1 MFSWTLRIV
10 GWIIGIY
17 ALLFIICTLLKF
29 LNAPQTVVADQTY
42 PISPAPNS
50 VFYRTARQGD
60 IVLYAGYD
68 HDRTLDVFAF
78 NPEQNAFVA
87 REQYRLEQHGFV
99 PRERYRRNNALVI
112 CEAPTGVVLSGPE
125 NSQTVYFRAGAL
137 SMQRSEVPCPDPSSG
152 IACRDGFTLFHG
164 WLPGRLDTLTIC
176 YSSEARATTFHITSA
191 EGVRRDLGAAGTSP
205 GKPGRFVVTRGVQPN
220 TFLAHHTQVIP
231 GSAVLVDVDAGT
243 VEPFAMPDLS
253 EVFVSRGF
261 GAGFH
266 GVTLH
271 PVRGGLVAEGEGG
284 DVFFLQNGNARLLS
298 DSAVGESVRIGSE
311 SCTVMLVARADAGKE
326 FRIYDLCGR

>member
-1 MFSWTLRIV
+1 MFSRTLRIA
-10 GWIIGIY
+10 GGMIGMF
-17 ALLFIICTLLKF
+17 ALLFGIFALLK
-29 LNAPQTVVADQTY
+29 LLTAPQTVVADQSS
-42 PISPAPNS
+42 PISPASNS
-50 VFYRTARQGD
+50 AFYRTARQGD

-87 REQYRLEQHGFV
+87 REQYRLDQHGFV
-99 PRERYRRNNALVI
+99 PWERYRRSNALVI
-112 CEAPTGVVLSGPE
+112 CEAPTGVVLSGPG
-125 NSQTVYFRAGAL
+125 NSQTVDFQAGAL
-137 SMQRSEVPCPDPSSG
+137 SMQRSQVPCPDPSSG
-152 IACRDGFTLFHG
+152 IACRDGFSLFHG

-205 GKPGRFVVTRGVQPN
+205 GGPGRFVVTRGVQPN

-231 GSAVLVDVDAGT
+231 ESAVLIDVDAGT
-243 VEPFAMPDLS
+243 VEPFAIPDLS

-266 GVTLH
+266 GVMIH

-311 SCTVMLVARADAGKE
+311 SCTVMLVARAGAGQE